1 MAIVDGSLQ
10 EGYKDAAWFAAN
22 PTLVLLVG
30 QKVNLEQTGTY
41 KLGDGTTQL
50 SALSFL
56 GGSGSGLS
64 GLTTN
69 KVLKATSSTTA
80 GDSNITDDGT
90 NVVVNGLRIRSIS
103 NATYFNAS
111 GVNGHYW
118 NSFNDAINLFRVK
131 NDGVVNIPQGTSDR
145 IMALD
150 TNKDVVYLSTTT
162 YPSLTE
168 LSYVKD
174 VTSSIQTQLDG
185 LAPIASP
192 TFTGTPLAPTAS
204 ANTNNTQIATTAYVD
219 DLKANFI
226 NKKNSDTPHTG
237 TTSPTVIHSFEITPG
252 TCQANDVLKF
262 YIRHLSTNNANSK
275 TVKMWANTSN
285 TISGA
290 TQLSNYAYTTNA
302 GGVFPFKRS
311 MIFKNSLSSQK
322 MINTSVSHA
331 NDEVSYPNNG
341 DVSLALNFTA
351 SVWIL
356 IEVTLANAADTF
368 IMNLFNCKIER

>member
-1 MAIVDGSLQ
+1 MAIVNGSLQ

-80 GDSNITDDGT
+80 GDSNISDDGT
-90 NVVVNGLRIRSIS
+90 NVYVNGLRIRNIS

-131 NDGVVNIPQGTSDR
+131 NDGVLNIPQGTSDR

-168 LSYVKD
+168 LSYVKG
-174 VTSSIQTQLDG
+174 VTSALQTQLNG
-185 LAPIASP
+185 KVGIESIVLNPG
-192 TFTGTPLAPTAS
+192 GTLNPADATTYYFGSFISTAPTTATAARRVYLGKDCSIIGATFSLLVSSTLGS
-204 ANTNNTQIATTAYVD
+204 AEDINVYIRVNNTTDYSIGTI
-219 DLKANFI
+219 KAN
-226 NKKNSDTPHTG
+226 S
-237 TTSPTVIHSFEITPG
+237 
-252 TCQANDVLKF
+252 
-262 YIRHLSTNNANSK
+262 
-275 TVKMWANTSN
+275 
-285 TISGA
+285 A
-290 TQLSNYAYTTNA
+290 TQQVL
-302 GGVFPFKRS
+302 
-311 MIFKNSLSSQK
+311 
-322 MINTSVSHA
+322 INTSMSVVLTSTDYFEMKMVMPPFVTNPVTVS
-331 NDEVSYPNNG
+331 
-341 DVSLALNFTA
+341 FT
-351 SVWIL
+351 SV
-356 IEVTLANAADTF
+356 VNV
-368 IMNLFNCKIER
+368 R

>member
-1 MAIVDGSLQ
+1 MAIVNGSLQ

-41 KLGDGTTQL
+41 KLGDGTSQL

-56 GGSGSGLS
+56 GASGSGLS

-168 LSYVKD
+168 LSYGKG
-174 VTSSIQTQLDG
+174 VTSSIQTQLNNKGSSTPVYSTKWLTAPFATLPNSIGNFAGAIFYIPISVSKTMTLTDLRMEVTAG
-185 LAPIASP
+185 VAASNIRLAIYNDNNGAPSTLLDQSTAISSAVIGQKDYTLVSPITIQASDQK
-192 TFTGTPLAPTAS
+192 FWLAVQAS
-204 ANTNNTQIATTAYVD
+204 ANGVGLRSSASGVCLNLLAGSGGTGVMSYEIQAFGAFPAT
-219 DLKANFI
+219 
-226 NKKNSDTPHTG
+226 STPTLNP
-237 TTSPTVIHSFEITPG
+237 SQQVI
-252 TCQANDVLKF
+252 L
-262 YIRHLSTNNANSK
+262 
-275 TVKMWANTSN
+275 M
-285 TISGA
+285 
-290 TQLSNYAYTTNA
+290 
-302 GGVFPFKRS
+302 
-311 MIFKNSLSSQK
+311 
-322 MINTSVSHA
+322 
-331 NDEVSYPNNG
+331 
-341 DVSLALNFTA
+341 
-351 SVWIL
+351 
-356 IEVTLANAADTF
+356 AAK
-368 IMNLFNCKIER
+368 LQ